1 MSTKKKPNIWVV
13 LGIGLGVIGL
23 GVVIY
28 FIFFHTSKKPPPPPV
43 KCDDP
48 NVATDCGKAKCCG
61 TGLDSCCN
69 GQCYSSK
76 DHACVSGQLCELT
89 KVCTKD
95 GKSMCCK
102 EDEEC
107 DSTSGKCIACTT
119 KNPPCEGHKNSGT
132 PPTCCGAKGNPCH
145 IEGEDSS
152 KANPCVCCPTEGA
165 DPDLPGYGGTC
176 CSQNR
181 CRSTNYAGKKL
192 LQYSVCC
199 PATDD
204 VVDVS
209 GKCCNILDID
219 PETGACTGKDWQ
231 LQHCGTLN
239 KDGTVSIAGT
249 CASGGEA
256 CAVPSVCYS
265 EFPKIAS
272 GSPLAGMCSGAG
284 QTAQVCVNQ
293 KDYGNSTFAA
303 CPDAKCSDSSET
315 CTPINYT
322 TLPAPSGGKCV
333 DKKCGPGSQNAGK
346 KCTDDKDCGVTAQES
361 LRCDKSHP
369 CTGSA
374 PPPVSEA
381 CIKITDAKFQ
391 NDKIVYNGQYVAAD
405 PKTGECPSG
414 SVKNGTCLIGCPELA
429 PTTWCQEDQEVCNE
443 STTNKGTV
451 GYCSTKGDLSPSP
464 SYTLGTQPLD
474 TLPVDNDGNSLDV
487 TLEQC
492 KNWCEPGGAANR
504 GGRCVLTE
512 NNRKNVW
519 ACRVSACAE
528 AGKNDI
534 LIDNSPM
541 HFVEGNTLSD
551 GATQLLA
558 QLKQTYSTPPGA
570 GKCYKDG
577 AYYGATDISYVENNE
592 FEATP
597 PYGQGATCTT
607 TFGCQGP
614 KRSGILMSSNAT
626 STADTGG
633 CCSQK
638 EASGK
643 MIGSTQ
649 FGRSG
654 ADLTMCNTCVL
665 DKCSISGESCKKDTD
680 CSVDI
685 YATHKKSR
693 PSCAWTIGSN
703 TADGLFQHLGLT
715 DYNKSLCTKIV
726 TTSKPPPYHQ
736 WAGESDQAP
745 LRDLDNAGAF
755 CLSARQCGGAQPNA
769 KGIPLCQAGEFV
781 GI

>member
-28 FIFFHTSKKPPPPPV
+28 FIFFHTSKKPPPPPT

-48 NVATDCGKAKCCG
+48 NVATDCGTAKCCG

-76 DHACVSGQLCELT
+76 DHACVSGKICALK

-119 KNPPCEGHKNSGT
+119 DNPPCEGQKSSGT
-132 PPTCCGAKGNPCH
+132 PPQCCGAKDNPCH
-145 IEGEDSS
+145 IEGEDS
-152 KANPCVCCPTEGA
+152 KANPCVCCPTEDA

-192 LQYSVCC
+192 ANSVCC

-209 GKCCNILDID
+209 GKKCCNILDID
-219 PETGACTGKDWQ
+219 LDGSCSGKDWQ

-249 CASGGEA
+249 CDTDGEA

-272 GSPLAGMCSGAG
+272 GSPLAGMCTGQG

-303 CPDAKCSDSSET
+303 CPDSKCSDSSET

-333 DKKCGPGSQNAGK
+333 GKKCGPGSQNAGK
-346 KCTDDKDCGVTAQES
+346 ECNGDKDCGGVAQES
-361 LRCDKSHP
+361 LRCDKLHP

-381 CIKITDAKFQ
+381 CIKITDAKFKGG
-391 NDKIVYNGQYVAAD
+391 KIVYTGQYVGAD

-414 SVKNGTCLIGCPELA
+414 AVKNGTCLIGCPESA
-429 PTTWCQEDQEVCNE
+429 PTTWCQEGQVCNE
-443 STTNKGTV
+443 STTSKGTV
-451 GYCSTKGDLSPSP
+451 GYCSTKGDQRPSP

-474 TLPVDNDGNSLDV
+474 TLPVDKAGNSLDV
-487 TLEQC
+487 TLDQC
-492 KNWCEPGGAANR
+492 KTWCEPGGAANR

-512 NNRKNVW
+512 NNGKNVW

-528 AGKNDI
+528 AGKNGE
-534 LIDNSPM
+534 LIANSPM

-570 GKCYKDG
+570 GQCYKDG
-577 AYYGATDISYVENNE
+577 AYYGATDISYVQEDE
-592 FEATP
+592 
-597 PYGQGATCTT
+597 QGATCTT

-633 CCSQK
+633 CCSQQ
-638 EASGK
+638 GK
-643 MIGSTQ
+643 DGMIGSTQ

-654 ADLTMCNTCVL
+654 ADLTMCNTCVS

-685 YATHKKSR
+685 YATHKDPDSR
-693 PSCAWTIGSN
+693 LPCPWTIGN
-703 TADGLFQHLGLT
+703 TADGLFQHLDLT
-715 DYNKSLCTKIV
+715 DYNQSLCTKAV
-726 TTSKPPPYHQ
+726 TTKSPPPYHQ
-736 WAGESDQAP
+736 WAGEGDNQGAP

-755 CLSARQCGGAQPNA
+755 CLGNNTQCGGSQNID
-769 KGIPLCQAGEFV
+769 GTPLCQGSDFI